1 MKVFYFPLKNKWG
14 FDVDGMNKYIVVLG
28 IKMKDIS
35 CECMAYW
42 NLKGKKPIFGKSLNF
57 LTTFYSSFV
66 YLSILHLKIV

>member
-35 CECMAYW
+35 CECMAY
-42 NLKGKKPIFGKSLNF
+42 
-57 LTTFYSSFV
+57 
-66 YLSILHLKIV
+66 